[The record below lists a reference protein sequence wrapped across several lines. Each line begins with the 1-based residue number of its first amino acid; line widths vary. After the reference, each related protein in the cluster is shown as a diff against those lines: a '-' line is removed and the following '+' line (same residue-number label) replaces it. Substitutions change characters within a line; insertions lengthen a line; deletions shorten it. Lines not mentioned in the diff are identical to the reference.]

1 MSDSCHVNLKNVACG
16 YAEQIVLHDL
26 SFSVARGEVACLLGP
41 SGCGKT
47 TALRAIAGFE
57 PIRSGEIWLQN
68 QLLSTTDISVPPEQR
83 KLGMVFQDFALFPH
97 LTVADNVAFGLRAL
111 SRKQRKQRVSEYLE
125 RVRLRGFEKR
135 YPHELSGGQ
144 QQRVAL
150 ARALA
155 PMPELILLDEPFS
168 SLDVS
173 LREQLALEV
182 RDILREADATAILVT
197 HDQFEAFAMAD
208 HIGVLNNGE
217 LQQWASAFDLYHR
230 PRNRFVAEFIGQG
243 VFLPGERVAGNAV
256 RTALGTL
263 HSHQVPDASI
273 GEKVTVLLRPD
284 DLLPDPEAD
293 LKAKVIRRAFRGAET
308 LYTLELENGQTVLSV
323 FPSHH
328 DHVPGEVVGLKV
340 EADHVVVL

>member
-1 MSDSCHVNLKNVACG
+1 MSDSSHLHLNDVVCG
-16 YAEQIVLHDL
+16 YGEQIVLHGL
-26 SFSVARGEVACLLGP
+26 SFSIQRGEVACLLGP

-57 PIRSGEIWLQN
+57 PVRSGEIWLHEQR
-68 QLLSTTDISVPPEQR
+68 LSSASFSLPPEKR
-83 KLGMVFQDFALFPH
+83 RLGMVFQDFALFPH
-97 LTVADNVAFGLRAL
+97 LSVADNIAFGLRQL
-111 SRKQRKQRVSEYLE
+111 SRKARTQRVGEYLE
-125 RVRLRGFEKR
+125 RVRLSGLEKR

-182 RDILREADATAILVT
+182 RDILREAGATAILVT

-208 HIGVLNNGE
+208 HIGVLNNGK
-217 LQQWASAFDLYHR
+217 LQQWANAFDLYHR

-263 HSHQVPDASI
+263 HSHQAPEAAI
-273 GEKVTVLLRPD
+273 GEQVTVLLRPD
-284 DLLPDPEAD
+284 DLLPDPDAN

-308 LYTLELENGQTVLSV
+308 LYTLQLESGETVLSV

-328 DHVPGEVVGLKV
+328 DHAPGEMVGLKV